1 MPNVQEAL
9 RALILR
15 LARRE
20 IRAVTR
26 PMRTELRG
34 LRRRLAGVPKAVGD
48 LGRHVADLLRSQDL
62 RRARL
67 QASPEEVKAARF
79 SGGLIQKLRRRLKL
93 TQAEL
98 AQLVGVS
105 VTAVRAWEAGRSKP
119 QGARRSTLVALRK
132 MGRREVARLVA
143 SRSAQREAPARRRRR
158 RARRVRRPARRR
170 KAK

>member
-1 MPNVQEAL
+1 M
-9 RALILR
+9 ILR

-20 IRAVTR
+20 IRDVTR

-34 LRRRLAGVPKAVGD
+34 LRRKLGGLPKAVGD

-67 QASPEEVKAARF
+67 QASPAEVEAARF

-93 TQAEL
+93 TQAQL
-98 AQLVGVS
+98 AQLVDVS
-105 VTAVRAWEAGRSKP
+105 VTAVRAWELGQSRP
-119 QGARRSTLVALRK
+119 QGARRAALVALRK
-132 MGRREVARLVA
+132 MGRREVARMVA
-143 SRSAQREAPARRRRR
+143 SRTAQREAPARRKG

-170 KAK
+170 KRR